1 MPTTYAKNTVNN
13 VVVYTRN
20 TSSNLAHGESKILG
34 SVSIDSKLS
43 NSTDY
48 AATYVWS
55 VRKLDANGNESWE
68 TLSTMATGNY
78 SNTDTVSNFAVR
90 SEFTSTDATLRNKIN
105 LSFKATNT
113 ATLWE
118 SYTGNAGE
126 LPCLGS
132 NATVKVD
139 IAWHDKHNAG
149 LSGTQTKYFRFEFPA
164 EMQSED
170 PSWTF
175 DVLDETNAIVLE

>member
-1 MPTTYAKNTVNN
+1 MPTTYSKNTVNN
-13 VVVYTRN
+13 VVVYSRN
-20 TSSNLAHGESKILG
+20 TTSNLAHGESKVLG
-34 SVSIDSKLS
+34 SVSINSKLS

-48 AATYVWS
+48 SATYVWS
-55 VRKLDANGNESWE
+55 VRKLDTNGNESWE
-68 TLSTMATGNY
+68 TLSTMAAGDY
-78 SNTDTVSNFAVR
+78 A
-90 SEFTSTDATLRNKIN
+90 STDAIGNFALHSEFISADAALRNKIN
-105 LSFKATNT
+105 ISFKATNT

-118 SYTGNAGE
+118 SYTGNAE
-126 LPCLGS
+126 ERPCLGS

-149 LSGTQTKYFRFEFPA
+149 LSDTETKYFRFEFPT

-175 DVLDETNAIVLE
+175 DVVDETNDITLE